1 MLKYW
6 NNTLENIS
14 KDQRND
20 KFKMIVNKVIYEVP
34 LSYALGISPLIT
46 ERYLK
51 DPTFDEMHININES
65 LEKEDKK
72 IQDEFSKFIKGENIS
87 REIFFEIGNQLKN
100 NEMIKEWRK
109 SQKLTKEDVI
119 RSIKAY
125 HQNFKNQNN
134 NEIETIKKELEYIG

>member
-119 RSIKAY
+119 RSIKDY